1 MNVSLNQ
8 ILCNHMHVFSARSS
22 VEISA
27 HFWACK
33 HLPGRPKHPQ
43 NGNSVLPER
52 WRIGLAWWMPAVV
65 PGYSQNFPFPG
76 SFLLCQLVSRGNE
89 FFWATVLTLY
99 SSAAYLRSQV
109 ESTRRF
115 EEHNCLLHI
124 FFHFVPVFYQAPIS
138 MMGFGIL
145 WPSMPG
151 GIALLWRWITM
162 LPLPAMQPLSQGST
176 LGTATILE
184 VGCFREVFVMQILWC
199 SPLSSP

>member
-8 ILCNHMHVFSARSS
+8 ILCNHTHVFSARSS

-27 HFWACK
+27 HFW
-33 HLPGRPKHPQ
+33 LVSIYQQGRNTPKM
-43 NGNSVLPER
+43 VTV
-52 WRIGLAWWMPAVV
+52 WRIGLAWWMLAVV

-89 FFWATVLTLY
+89 FFWATVFTLY

-145 WPSMPG
+145 LPSMPG

-184 VGCFREVFVMQILWC
+184 VGCFREVFVMQILWY